1 MIIGNG
7 ILANAVRSY
16 DREDVIYFASGVS
29 ILWKKI
35 LQNLKG
41 NQSFTIHNRK
51 IP

>member
-29 ILWKKI
+29 NSLEKI